1 MNRWVALLLAVVG
14 GAAGAWAATLLITG
28 ALFGFLWIFV
38 FGDDPWPAWV
48 DPVAGV
54 VIVVFGLGLW
64 AAMAW
69 AIWLKVK
76 PRG

>member
-14 GAAGAWAATLLITG
+14 GAAGAWAAVLTITG

-48 DPVAGV
+48 DPVTGV
-54 VIVVFGLGLW
+54 LIVVLGLTFW
-64 AAMAW
+64 AALGW

>member
-14 GAAGAWAATLLITG
+14 GAAGAWAATLGITG

-48 DPVAGV
+48 NPVAGILL
-54 VIVVFGLGLW
+54 IVLGLGLW
-64 AAMAW
+64 ATMAW

>member
-1 MNRWVALLLAVVG
+1 VNRWVALLLAVVG
-14 GAAGAWAATLLITG
+14 GAAGAWAATLGITG

-38 FGDDPWPAWV
+38 FGGDPWPVWV
-48 DPVAGV
+48 DPVAGILLMV
-54 VIVVFGLGLW
+54 LGLTLW

>member
-14 GAAGAWAATLLITG
+14 GAAGAWAAVLTITG

-48 DPVAGV
+48 DPVAGILL
-54 VIVVFGLGLW
+54 IVLGLGLW
-64 AAMAW
+64 AAIGW
-69 AIWLKVK
+69 AIWLKVRPK
-76 PRG
+76 P